1 VLGVRNCSFSLD
13 AGFNNYRQAGQ
24 FRDLNAEKRK
34 IMLQVN
40 RGGRRV
46 RVCIYD
52 LVVGDIV
59 HLGIGDQVGFL
70 SLFYLQER
78 LA

>member
-1 VLGVRNCSFSLD
+1 
-13 AGFNNYRQAGQ
+13 
-24 FRDLNAEKRK
+24 
-34 IMLQVN
+34 MLQVS

-59 HLGIGDQVGFL
+59 HLAIGDQVRATTVLRNSGV
-70 SLFYLQER
+70 
-78 LA
+78 

>member
-1 VLGVRNCSFSLD
+1 MD

-59 HLGIGDQVGFL
+59 HLGIGDQVSFL
-70 SLFYLQER
+70 SFVSLQKKAGIG
-78 LA
+78 LS